1 MKIVSTTNTCF
12 FINLSQVWG
21 SPHTWGLGSWAAFGP
36 SPTREPEGP
45 WVSCPLPCQGGLRVW
60 SPGSP
65 APSPAVGGLRVWSRC
80 FWPVSHCD
88 PRGRLTPPCS
98 PTADKGPWAQAH
110 FGPQVSGVQPGS
122 EAAQQGAWGS
132 LEKPGLGRAPSG
144 LHPRAG
150 VGAPSRPCS
159 GSLLLWATPL
169 VSGVP
174 AAVALSHCEG
184 VACVRGGGAPF
195 CCDYSCLHKY
205 TFLKNKFV
213 IRSE

>member
-1 MKIVSTTNTCF
+1 M
-12 FINLSQVWG
+12 G
-21 SPHTWGLGSWAAFGP
+21 SGP
-36 SPTREPEGP
+36 F
-45 WVSCPLPCQGGLRVW
+45 W
-60 SPGSP
+60 SS
-65 APSPAVGGLRVWSRC
+65 
-80 FWPVSHCD
+80 
-88 PRGRLTPPCS
+88 
-98 PTADKGPWAQAH
+98 
-110 FGPQVSGVQPGS
+110 SGVQPGS

-144 LHPRAG
+144 PHPRAG

-174 AAVALSHCEG
+174 AVVALSHCEG